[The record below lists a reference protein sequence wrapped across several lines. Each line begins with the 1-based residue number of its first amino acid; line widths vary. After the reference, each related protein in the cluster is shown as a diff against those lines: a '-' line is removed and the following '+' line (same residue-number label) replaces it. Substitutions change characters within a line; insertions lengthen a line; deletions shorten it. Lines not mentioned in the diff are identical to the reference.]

1 MKSTN
6 QNPQECPFEAVKV
19 HNFPERTAKMIDSVC
34 VICES
39 KRKFLFVEIKI
50 GFIRKKRVIYIFLTH
65 CNTCFPSKA
74 QFPA

>member
-6 QNPQECPFEAVKV
+6 QNPQKWPFEAVKV

-50 GFIRKKRVIYIFLTH
+50 GFIRKKKGYICLL
-65 CNTCFPSKA
+65 NTLQYLLSE
-74 QFPA
+74 